1 MPQPISTSLG
11 FASGTLS
18 CFLFQPEVLDAK
30 GNRGLAGALPVPAKG
45 GHVGGEGVVGEHQE
59 ITAHPLV
66 ALDGRERARG
76 GLATAAGGGGG
87 LLPVVAVLRRSSTSV
102 ERTRDAQHDVASD
115 VAHTVSVKE
124 ARSGGNTTMASLA
137 CRPWWTA
144 P

>member
-1 MPQPISTSLG
+1 MPQPISTIHMSLG
-11 FASGTLS
+11 FASGTLI

-87 LLPVVAVLRRSSTSV
+87 LLRWWRCSGDLPPRLSVREMRSTTRR
-102 ERTRDAQHDVASD
+102 AMWHIQ
-115 VAHTVSVKE
+115 
-124 ARSGGNTTMASLA
+124 
-137 CRPWWTA
+137 
-144 P
+144 